1 MKKPTGYVA
10 VPNWIIFDKAMYDTT
25 KKILV
30 TMLAYS
36 DRKRSLCKAHREL
49 AELSGCCRNTV
60 AQAIG
65 ELQQRGLL
73 FPPRRYYYSK
83 RLSRIV
89 RAKSRYILRSCQ
101 SGRSFTLVPRSLL
114 QDDLTPAEFV
124 IALHIYRISGR
135 TGRCCPSLRLLAK
148 LSDHAKATI
157 CRAVKQLQRRQAV
170 SHLRCQKQN
179 RAYSCNSY
187 YPTDWVRKKFRRK
200 YLSVTGGLKFEHP
213 MVTKKITYGF
223 TGLRTE
229 KGVAQFGNM
238 LNFSDY
244 FSLETGF
251 YRDGTA
257 VRVFVTEEQF

>member
-10 VPNWIIFDKAMYDTT
+10 VPNWIISDKAMYDTT

-36 DRKRSLCKAHREL
+36 DRKKAFCKAQTEL
-49 AELSGCCRNTV
+49 AQLSGCCRNTV
-60 AQAIG
+60 AQAVG
-65 ELQQRGLL
+65 ALSQRGLL
-73 FPPRRYYYSK
+73 FSTRRYYYSK
-83 RLSRIV
+83 RLGRFV

-101 SGRSFTLVPRSLL
+101 PGRSYTLIPRSLL
-114 QDDLTPAEFV
+114 SDDLTPAEFV

-135 TGRCCPSLRLLAK
+135 TGRCCPSLRLLAR

-157 CRAVKQLQRRQAV
+157 CRAVKHLQSRQAV
-170 SHLRCQKQN
+170 SRLRCKKQN

-187 YPTDWVRKKFRRK
+187 YPTDLVRKKPRRK
-200 YLSVTGGLKFEHP
+200 FISVTGGLNIEQP

-223 TGLRTE
+223 TGLKTE

-238 LNFSDY
+238 PKNPTFPLSSGCFWQ
-244 FSLETGF
+244 
-251 YRDGTA
+251 DGNA
-257 VRVFVTEEQF
+257 VRVSVTEEQF